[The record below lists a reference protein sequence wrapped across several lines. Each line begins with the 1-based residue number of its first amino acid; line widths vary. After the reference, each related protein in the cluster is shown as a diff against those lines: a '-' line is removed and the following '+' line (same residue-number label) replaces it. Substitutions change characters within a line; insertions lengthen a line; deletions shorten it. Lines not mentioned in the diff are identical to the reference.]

1 MSKVKLK
8 NTDIEIIDGDRGK
21 NYPKEDELFSSGY
34 CLFLDASN
42 ITKSGFDLSSL
53 SFISQEKDKKLRSG
67 KLERNDIILT
77 TRGSVGNIA
86 LYDEHI
92 PYDNIRINSGMLIIR
107 PNQSF
112 LPKYLKYMLGTKYI
126 VKQIENYSSGSVQK
140 QITVSILQEL
150 NLINRSLEEQQSITK
165 VLSIIDD
172 KIDLNNRINK
182 ELEQMAKTLYD
193 YWFIQFEFPD
203 GNGGAYK
210 SSNGPMTYNEV
221 LKREIPVGWEVKNVD
236 ELCDVITG
244 KEDANFARSDG
255 KYAFFTCGDDILKC
269 DKAVFKGKSI
279 LIAGNGNFNVKY
291 YEGEF
296 NAYQRTYVLIPND
309 DIYIGV
315 MYRAMLDSIS
325 RFTKGSNG
333 SIVKFITKG
342 DIANTKII
350 IPSNK
355 ELLTPLNNILS
366 SIEKN
371 KEQNQKLAEI
381 RDFLL
386 PMLMNGQVSIV
397 QP

>member
-1 MSKVKLK
+1 MI
-8 NTDIEIIDGDRGK
+8 NFIEVSRGTT
-21 NYPKEDELFSSGY
+21 LSGIHY
-34 CLFLDASN
+34 STTGEYIRLTLGNFN
-42 ITKSGFDLSSL
+42 EKSGFKENTSKKDIFYIGKIKPE
-53 SFISQEKDKKLRSG
+53 FILKKGDIITPLTEQTYGLLGATAKIPESNKYIQSQDIGLIKCKEG
-67 KLERNDIILT
+67 KLAPSFCYYLISSPMVRKQLSAAAQQTKIRHTSPSKIKDVVVIVPEYSNQ
-77 TRGSVGNIA
+77 
-86 LYDEHI
+86 
-92 PYDNIRINSGMLIIR
+92 IRI
-107 PNQSF
+107 
-112 LPKYLKYMLGTKYI
+112 GTLLDALTNKI
-126 VKQIENYSSGSVQK
+126 
-140 QITVSILQEL
+140 EL
-150 NLINRSLEEQQSITK
+150 NNKINS
-165 VLSIIDD
+165 
-172 KIDLNNRINK
+172 

-210 SSNGPMTYNEV
+210 SPMTYNEV
-221 LKREIPVGWEVKNVD
+221 LKREIPTGWEVKNVD

-244 KEDANFARSDG
+244 KEDANFATPDG

-269 DKAVFKGKSI
+269 DEAVFKGKSI

-296 NAYQRTYVLIPND
+296 NAYQRTYVLIPDD

-325 RFTKGSNG
+325 RFAKGSNG

-342 DIANTKII
+342 DIANTKVI
-350 IPSNK
+350 IPSDKN
-355 ELLTPLNNILS
+355 LLKPLNNILS

-371 KEQNQKLAEI
+371 KKQNQKLAEI

-386 PMLMNGQVSIV
+386 PMLMNGQVSVI